1 MLFFNKKTKI
11 LCSFYSMTQLDLQ
24 NGSVITHANLALLFP
39 QSFIKRLCEGK
50 NCTFLIIVDADDVLS
65 TCFEKDLGG
74 FLALVFT
81 HKDKVEFVGDHHGA

>member
-1 MLFFNKKTKI
+1 MLFFNKKRKVF
-11 LCSFYSMTQLDLQ
+11 CGFDPMTQLDLQ

-39 QSFIKRLCEGK
+39 QSFIKRLCK
-50 NCTFLIIVDADDVLS
+50 RQNRTFLIIVDADDVLS